1 MMIVIKCKPNVRY
14 NRIIMVMI
22 IICGWWVA
30 RAISTTVTTTTHH
43 TNDSHTTTITTNRM
57 DKRKYKMKIFSG
69 EALLRHHPHHQLLL
83 HSTSSLPISNTWTA
97 GRVTSA
103 GQRGP
108 RPKLHSI
115 PGTGQCRHQI
125 CLSSRHTSI
134 CLRGVCQVCCERNRA
149 GGLETRNETERKNTI
164 ITRDQD
170 HTHGRS
176 QEQQQQ

>member
-43 TNDSHTTTITTNRM
+43 TNDSHTTTITTNWM

-69 EALLRHHPHHQLLL
+69 EALLLRHHQLLL